1 MRIRASILNRQL
13 KVPAV
18 VDAAM
23 GSALLAA
30 SSAMGA
36 LESAAANMI
45 RYVKTV
51 DPDPALVLPYSE
63 IYGQFLDDVRKN
75 YNLEV

>member
-1 MRIRASILNRQL
+1 
-13 KVPAV
+13 
-18 VDAAM
+18 M

-30 SSAMGA
+30 SSEMGA

-51 DPDPALVLPYSE
+51 DPDPALVLPYSD
-63 IYGQFLDDVRKN
+63 IYGQVLDDVRKN